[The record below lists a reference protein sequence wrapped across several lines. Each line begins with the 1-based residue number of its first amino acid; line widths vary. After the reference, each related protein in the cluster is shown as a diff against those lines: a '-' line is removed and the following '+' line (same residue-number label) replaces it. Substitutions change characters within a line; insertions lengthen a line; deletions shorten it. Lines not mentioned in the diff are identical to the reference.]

1 MNRHDKLRAAIQAV
15 LDDEEGWLLTHYVVI
30 MGCNRMNPDGRVTS
44 TAWMCSPDD
53 QADYITQGL
62 LAAADE
68 MQANADIEE
77 D

>member
-30 MGCNRMNPDGRVTS
+30 MGCNKMTADGKVTS